1 MTHPNESD
9 QELDGVREFS
19 SPLEE
24 QLLDEMT
31 LLRTI
36 IGALGEAVIITDPEL
51 DAPGPYIQYV
61 NPAFTRLTGYAP
73 HEVLGQTPRILR
85 ARTPTAP
92 SSMIRGRH

>member
-1 MTHPNESD
+1 MTYPDGSD
-9 QELDGVREFS
+9 QELDGVGELS
-19 SPLEE
+19 SPRRE
-24 QLLDEMT
+24 QVPDEMT
-31 LLRTI
+31 LLRNVV
-36 IGALGEAVIITDPEL
+36 GALGEAVIITGPEM
-51 DAPGPYIQYV
+51 DALGPRIQYV